1 LSAKSLSGIERNTAE
16 GSARLRGKIAIS
28 PRDPIHQRA
37 RLRDD
42 VDNLL

>member
-16 GSARLRGKIAIS
+16 RSARLRGEIAIA
-28 PRDPIHQRA
+28 PRDDVHQGT

-42 VDNLL
+42 LDDSL